1 MHFLM
6 DLFHEARGTMS
17 SPDPTPLLSSLSTD
31 PDMLD
36 LVEEFVQALPERVH
50 AIEDAVTANDLDTLT
65 RLSHQLKGAS
75 GGYGFD
81 TIGQAAAT
89 LEQSAKA
96 ADSVAQL
103 TSQVRELVNLCQR
116 AKATPP

>member
-1 MHFLM
+1 
-6 DLFHEARGTMS
+6 MS
-17 SPDPTPLLSSLSTD
+17 SLDTMPLVSSLSND

-36 LVEEFVQALPERVH
+36 LVEEFVQMLPERVH
-50 AIEDAVTANDLDTLT
+50 AIEDAIAANDLSTLM
-65 RLSHQLKGAS
+65 RLAHQLKGAS

-89 LEQSAKA
+89 LEHSARA

-103 TSQVRELVNLCQR
+103 TSQVQELVNLCQR
-116 AKATPP
+116 ARATPL